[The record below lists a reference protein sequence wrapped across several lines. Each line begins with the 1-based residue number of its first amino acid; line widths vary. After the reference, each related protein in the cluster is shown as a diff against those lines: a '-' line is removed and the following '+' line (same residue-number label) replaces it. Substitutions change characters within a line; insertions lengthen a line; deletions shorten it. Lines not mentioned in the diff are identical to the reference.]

1 MSENGGQNFRVL
13 GLDIGFPFAP
23 YGIQKAMMNKITL
36 TLTNKEHSL
45 IESPTGTGKTLVL
58 LCASLA
64 WQKKSKSLS
73 QPFVSERLKR
83 IRAQERREKLM
94 SRPCSCGRRPS
105 RTELDE
111 LKEAKGG
118 CKKGADAKG
127 NLKQDLNHSDD
138 MDVLPAC
145 KRQKTVDIDEQ
156 SLESSPY
163 FEKKQVKQEHESDCI
178 IIEEDNVK
186 DNNIPNDYQQKVID
200 DDDDVCVIIDENT
213 SNGSFFKPQPPKI
226 NLDQIDGLTASKRVS
241 DSDEFKPLC
250 KSCQALEAED
260 KFSEVLGEGTI
271 AKAKIP
277 RIYYGTRTH
286 KQITQVIRELNKTEY
301 RKNLRM
307 CILSSRERTC
317 INESVQSRPD
327 RNDRCQELI
336 KNKQNAANT
345 KSKSNAE
352 TCPFYSDSNQIAAYY
367 ESINIDYAE
376 EAWDIEEAAKFGRG
390 LKACPYFGLRSL
402 QEQADITFCPYN
414 YLLDPNI
421 RKAMNINLSNSIIII
436 DEAHNIE
443 DICRD
448 SASFVVDTRQVD
460 ELLETIRIASTH
472 FVQGS
477 VVMDAYQ
484 FFKDKL
490 MTLNYHLTR
499 FEFEESEMF
508 QSNDYLAKRV
518 MSQHV
523 MLNELQRLGLG
534 ADHLPKIKESLKVL
548 RGDDDESTEKSS
560 SKSGDGQ
567 QNNMLSFN
575 QMQILDQL
583 CLTLNFIYSN
593 NNKNVPDFRAVIT
606 KSLERDIP
614 SKNPNDRRQL
624 TQGDRHVFRLSLF
637 CMNPG
642 IAFEK
647 IHSFAWSVIVASG
660 TLSPIESL
668 KSELG
673 CTFKNIFEGSHVIG
687 NDRIFASILS
697 RGPSGVDLN
706 CAFKNSLSYP
716 FQDEVGAVV
725 HDICKVVPNGILCFF
740 PSYDRLENLY
750 SRWKL
755 KKLLK
760 GTTMGGKKIF
770 IERRNLTNAK
780 FEDELAQYHQAAQTT
795 GALLLAVY
803 RGKVSEGIDFADAA
817 ARAVITIGI
826 PYPNIKEITVSLKR
840 EYNDVA
846 RRTRPHL
853 MSGGDWYASQ
863 AFRALNQAVGRCIR
877 HKDDW
882 GAIMMIDSRLKFP
895 SSVQNISRWLRQS
908 LVTGDEYEYSYGC
921 LKEFVRARSSDF

>member
-64 WQKKSKSLS
+64 WQKKSKSMS
-73 QPFVSERLKR
+73 QPFMSERLRKAM
-83 IRAQERREKLM
+83 AQERREKLM
-94 SRPCSCGRRPS
+94 SKPCSCGRRPS
-105 RTELDE
+105 RSELDE
-111 LKEAKGG
+111 LKSAKDG
-118 CKKGADAKG
+118 CKKGAADAKEYS
-127 NLKQDLNHSDD
+127 KHDLNRSNDLD
-138 MDVLPAC
+138 MPAC
-145 KRQKTVDIDEQ
+145 KRQKTNPDLDDQQ

-163 FEKKQVKQEHESDCI
+163 FPKQEPDCVI
-178 IIEEDNVK
+178 LDG
-186 DNNIPNDYQQKVID
+186 DNNWGKKEQAVN
-200 DDDDVCVIIDENT
+200 DDDDVCEIIDDT
-213 SNGSFFKPQPPKI
+213 SSDGRFFKPKPFQAK
-226 NLDQIDGLTASKRVS
+226 NVVDQVDGLTSSKVNDPDFEPGS
-241 DSDEFKPLC
+241 KPLC

-260 KFSEVLGEGTI
+260 KFSEVLGDSVVT
-271 AKAKIP
+271 KSKIP

-301 RKNLRM
+301 RRNLRM
-307 CILSSRERTC
+307 CILSSRDRTC
-317 INESVQSRPD
+317 INDAVQSRPD
-327 RNDRCQELI
+327 RNDRCQELL
-336 KNKQNAANT
+336 KNKQNAANN
-345 KSKSNAE
+345 KSSRSKAE
-352 TCPFYSDSNQIAAYY
+352 TCPYYTDSNQIA
-367 ESINIDYAE
+367 SMFDMINLDYAE
-376 EAWDIEEAAKFGRG
+376 QAWDIEEAAKYG
-390 LKACPYFGLRSL
+390 KQMHACPYFGVRSL

-421 RKAMNINLSNSIIII
+421 RKAMNINLSNSVIII

-448 SASFVVDTRQVD
+448 SASFVVDTRIIE
-460 ELLETIRIASTH
+460 ELLDTIRIASTH

-477 VVMDAYQ
+477 VIMDAYQ

-490 MTLNYHLTR
+490 LTLSYHLTR
-499 FEFEESEMF
+499 YEFEESEMF
-508 QSNDYLAKRV
+508 QSNDYLAKKV
-518 MSQHV
+518 LDQHL
-523 MLNELQRLGLG
+523 MLNELQRLGFG
-534 ADHLPKIKESLKVL
+534 PDHLQRIRENLKVL
-548 RGDDDESTEKSS
+548 RGDDDESSEKSS

-567 QNNMLSFN
+567 QTNLLSYS
-575 QMQILDQL
+575 QMQVLDQL

-593 NNKNVPDFRAVIT
+593 NNKNVADFRLVIT
-606 KSLERDIP
+606 KNLERDIP
-614 SKNPNDRRQL
+614 SKNPAEKRQL

-637 CMNPG
+637 CLNPG

-647 IHSFAWSVIVASG
+647 IHSHAWSVIVASG

-697 RGPSGVDLN
+697 KGPSGIDLN
-706 CAFKNSLSYP
+706 CAFKNSLSLP
-716 FQDEVGAVV
+716 FQDEVGTVV
-725 HDICKVVPNGILCFF
+725 HDVCKIVPNGILCFF
-740 PSYDRLENLY
+740 PSYDRLENLFN
-750 SRWKL
+750 RWKS
-755 KKLLK
+755 KKLLR
-760 GTTMGGKKIF
+760 GTTMAGKKIF
-770 IERRNLTNAK
+770 IERRNLTTAK
-780 FEDELAQYHQAAQTT
+780 FEEELANYHEAAQTT

-840 EYNDVA
+840 DYNDVA
-846 RRTRPHL
+846 RRSRPHL

-882 GAIMMIDSRLKFP
+882 GAIMMIDSRLKSH
-895 SSVQNISRWLRQS
+895 SSIQNISRWLRQS
-908 LVTGDEYEYSYGC
+908 LVTGDDYQYSYGC
-921 LKEFVRARSSDF
+921 LKEFVRERTGGF